1 MTTEKSKE
9 DIKYYFFPFMKIS
22 NATITSKHF
31 IEFQILRYGLH
42 CSNIFGARL
51 ENSKTNK
58 RDKRGVC
65 VCVGRVLITAEGGGG
80 VGFFFKKNK
89 QGGSFV
95 RHLRVCWFDEW

>member
-42 CSNIFGARL
+42 SSNFFGARL

-58 RDKRGVC
+58 QGKGS
-65 VCVGRVLITAEGGGG
+65 GGWGGGVLITVEGGEESD
-80 VGFFFKKNK
+80 FFFKKDK
-89 QGGSFV
+89 QEGVYSTP
-95 RHLRVCWFDEW
+95 

>member
-65 VCVGRVLITAEGGGG
+65 VCGGGGPNNSGGGEGGVGG

-89 QGGSFV
+89 QGGGVYSTP
-95 RHLRVCWFDEW
+95 